1 MGVCISTRPR
11 DKRIFFALPPELLR
25 RVGEAVGRT
34 GVVVAVASCKSL
46 DASVARAFR
55 DGVDD
60 AERARPF
67 ARGLTT
73 RDAARTLRDVHGLGD
88 ADLASR
94 WAMGVRLV
102 ESTQSFEYD
111 IQYVALLLAA
121 GADPDAVTERFPS
134 ATALQRLIA
143 SAKGMDSVGDEQ
155 TIMLVTWL
163 LDAGADVNKSYD
175 NSMTPLACALVTNH
189 LRIADELLPPTEAL
203 VAMRF
208 RVAEILV
215 RRGADIVFAQR
226 CYLRNLPGNNAAAID
241 EVMRDRT
248 NFGEM
253 LRTERYS
260 AQHHEAV
267 LRLRKEVA
275 LAFVI
280 AAPTERHRARGPKIL
295 YRFVG

>member
-34 GVVVAVASCKSL
+34 GVVVATAGAGTTSRCMLFVRRVERTRLSTSRPRRRRNSSPRTIHVAAVAATRRTIHVAAVAATRPEQAVASCKSL

-102 ESTQSFEYD
+102 ESTQSFEYRRQCQNLLSRSYSGRRN
-111 IQYVALLLAA
+111 IHVAAA
-121 GADPDAVTERFPS
+121 ASLRPDSQVRHP
-134 ATALQRLIA
+134 
-143 SAKGMDSVGDEQ
+143 
-155 TIMLVTWL
+155 
-163 LDAGADVNKSYD
+163 
-175 NSMTPLACALVTNH
+175 
-189 LRIADELLPPTEAL
+189 
-203 VAMRF
+203 
-208 RVAEILV
+208 V
-215 RRGADIVFAQR
+215 RRAPARGGR
-226 CYLRNLPGNNAAAID
+226 GPRR
-241 EVMRDRT
+241 RDGT
-248 NFGEM
+248 IP
-253 LRTERYS
+253 ERDG
-260 AQHHEAV
+260 V
-267 LRLRKEVA
+267 
-275 LAFVI
+275 
-280 AAPTERHRARGPKIL
+280 AAPDCVCEGYGLRR
-295 YRFVG
+295 